1 VSLRTAALTII
12 LFQMKRMSSV
22 ARAASEDEA
31 PFLLEHFLPYELSVT
46 ANRVSRL
53 FARRYADAFGLSI
66 PEWRCM
72 AVIGRYALVSAT
84 AIAER
89 TAMDKVKVSRAVA
102 ALRAKGLVRRSPHPA
117 DRRLSLLAFTA
128 KGRRIYEQI
137 VPLARRTEAEL
148 MQALGPADRAAL
160 SAMLGRIAARALALD
175 ARTLDQ
181 GAPD

>member
-1 VSLRTAALTII
+1 
-12 LFQMKRMSSV
+12 MKRMSS
-22 ARAASEDEA
+22 AALAEHE
-31 PFLLEHFLPYELSVT
+31 PFLLERFLPYELSVT

-53 FARRYADAFGLSI
+53 FARRYARTFGLSI

-84 AIAER
+84 AIVER

-102 ALRAKGLVRRSPHPA
+102 TLLAKGLIRRSPHPA

-128 KGRRIYEQI
+128 KGRRVYEQI

-148 MQALGPADRAAL
+148 MEALGPAERTAL
-160 SAMLGRIAARALALD
+160 SAMLSRIAERARSLDAQALD
-175 ARTLDQ
+175 QDLTD
-181 GAPD
+181 

>member
-1 VSLRTAALTII
+1 
-12 LFQMKRMSSV
+12 MSSAPV
-22 ARAASEDEA
+22 REDET
-31 PFLLEHFLPYELSVT
+31 FVLERFLPYELSVT

-72 AVIGRYALVSAT
+72 AMVGRHAPIAAT

-102 ALRAKGLVRRSPHPA
+102 SLLAKGLIRRSAHPG

-128 KGRRIYEQI
+128 KGRRVYEQI

-148 MQALGPADRAAL
+148 MEVLGPADRAAL
-160 SAMLGRIAARALALD
+160 SAMLARIAARVQAID
-175 ARTLDQ
+175 
-181 GAPD
+181 GAAAEPGGID

>member
-1 VSLRTAALTII
+1 
-12 LFQMKRMSSV
+12 MKQMSS
-22 ARAASEDEA
+22 AASEEQ
-31 PFLLEHFLPYELSVT
+31 PFLLERFLPYELSVT

-72 AVIGRYALVSAT
+72 AVIGRFTLISAT

-102 ALRAKGLVRRSPHPA
+102 ALLAKGLIRRSPHPG
-117 DRRLSLLAFTA
+117 DRRLALLAFTA
-128 KGRRIYEQI
+128 RGRRIYEQI

-148 MQALGPADRAAL
+148 MEVLGPADRAAL
-160 SAMLGRIAARALALD
+160 SAMLNRIAARCLALD
-175 ARTLDQ
+175 AGALDQ
-181 GAPD
+181 DAPD

>member
-1 VSLRTAALTII
+1 MI
-12 LFQMKRMSSV
+12 LLQMKPMSSV
-22 ARAASEDEA
+22 ALPEEE
-31 PFLLEHFLPYELSVT
+31 PFLLERFLPYELSVT

-72 AVIGRYALVSAT
+72 AVIGRYTLISAT

-102 ALRAKGLVRRSPHPA
+102 ALLAKGLIRRSRHPG
-117 DRRLSLLAFTA
+117 DRRLALLAFTA
-128 KGRRIYEQI
+128 RGRRIYEQI
-137 VPLARRTEAEL
+137 VPLARQTEAAL
-148 MQALGPADRAAL
+148 MAVLGAEDRAAL
-160 SAMLGRIAARALALD
+160 SAMLRRIAARCLELD

-181 GAPD
+181 GDPD

>member
-1 VSLRTAALTII
+1 MGI
-12 LFQMKRMSSV
+12 LFQMKQMSS
-22 ARAASEDEA
+22 ALHIEEE
-31 PFLLEHFLPYELSVT
+31 PFLLERFLPYELSVT

-53 FARRYADAFGLSI
+53 FARRYADAFGLAI

-72 AVIGRYALVSAT
+72 AVIGRHALISAT

-89 TAMDKVKVSRAVA
+89 TAMDKVKVSRAVGG
-102 ALRAKGLVRRSPHPA
+102 LLAKGLVRRSPHPA

-148 MQALGPADRAAL
+148 MEVLGPGDRAAL
-160 SAMLGRIAARALALD
+160 SAMLNRIAARCLALE
-175 ARTLDQ
+175 AQTLDQ
-181 GAPD
+181 GTPD